1 MFLQRRRCLPGRSS
15 SHRALEVGPVVLI
28 YPDLAFWF
36 HGESTTVDIGGRMPC
51 LHCFT
56 VEGDSYTYGDD

>member
-1 MFLQRRRCLPGRSS
+1 M
-15 SHRALEVGPVVLI
+15 GPVVLI